1 MIVGV
6 GIDLIN
12 IKRIQRV
19 LDRFGSRFENR
30 VFSSE
35 EINRSQKKYD
45 KASSFAK
52 RWAAKEA
59 CSKALGI
66 GLRMGISWKD
76 MAISNLNTGQPQ
88 MELTGWAKERLYK
101 LTPDRYDSYIH
112 VTLTDDYPWAQ
123 AFVIIEALPTIT

>member
-12 IKRIQRV
+12 IQRIQKV

-35 EINRSQKKYD
+35 EINRSRRKYD
-45 KASSFAK
+45 KASSYAK

-66 GLRMGISWKD
+66 GLRMGISWKE
-76 MAISNLNTGQPQ
+76 MNITNLQSGKPILKI
-88 MELTGWAKERLYK
+88 EGKARLILKKITPKGYK
-101 LTPDRYDSYIH
+101 ARIH
-112 VTLTDDYPWAQ
+112 VSLTDDYPWAK
-123 AFVIIEALPTIT
+123 ALVMIEAI

>member
-66 GLRMGISWKD
+66 GLRMGISWRD
-76 MAISNLNTGQPQ
+76 MHITNLETGKPILKIEGKAQ
-88 MELTGWAKERLYK
+88 EILKK
-101 LTPDRYDSYIH
+101 ITPSGYEARVH
-112 VTLTDDYPWAQ
+112 VSLTDDYPWAK
-123 AFVIIEALPTIT
+123 ALVMIEAI

>member
-12 IKRIQRV
+12 IDRIQKV

-30 VFSSE
+30 VFSLE
-35 EINRSQKKYD
+35 ETERSRKKYD

-76 MAISNLNTGQPQ
+76 MHVSNLGSGKPILKIEGKAQQILKTIIPEGYEP
-88 MELTGWAKERLYK
+88 R
-101 LTPDRYDSYIH
+101 IH
-112 VTLTDDYPWAQ
+112 VSLTDDYPWAK
-123 AFVIIEALPTIT
+123 ALVVIEAV

>member
-12 IKRIQRV
+12 IQRIQKV

-30 VFSSE
+30 VFSFE
-35 EINRSQKKYD
+35 EINRSRRKYD
-45 KASSFAK
+45 KASSYAK

-66 GLRMGISWKD
+66 GLRMGISWKE
-76 MAISNLNTGQPQ
+76 MNITNLQSGKPILKIEGKAQ
-88 MELTGWAKERLYK
+88 LILKK
-101 LTPDRYDSYIH
+101 ITPKGYRARIH
-112 VTLTDDYPWAQ
+112 VSLTDDYPWAK
-123 AFVIIEALPTIT
+123 ALVMIEAI

>member
-12 IKRIQRV
+12 IQRIQKV

-35 EINRSQKKYD
+35 EINRSSRKYD

-66 GLRMGISWKD
+66 GLRMGISWKE
-76 MAISNLNTGQPQ
+76 MHITNLQSGKPILKIEGKAQLILKKITPKG
-88 MELTGWAKERLYK
+88 YK
-101 LTPDRYDSYIH
+101 SRIH
-112 VTLTDDYPWAQ
+112 VSLTDDYPWAK
-123 AFVIIEALPTIT
+123 ALVMIEAI

>member
-12 IKRIQRV
+12 IQRIQKV

-35 EINRSQKKYD
+35 EINRSRRKYD
-45 KASSFAK
+45 KASSYAK

-66 GLRMGISWKD
+66 GLRMGISWKE
-76 MAISNLNTGQPQ
+76 MNITNLQSGKPILKIEGKAQRILKKITPKG
-88 MELTGWAKERLYK
+88 YK
-101 LTPDRYDSYIH
+101 ARIH
-112 VTLTDDYPWAQ
+112 VSLTDDYPWAK
-123 AFVIIEALPTIT
+123 ALVMIEAV

>member
-12 IKRIQRV
+12 IQRIQKV

-35 EINRSQKKYD
+35 EINRSRRKYD
-45 KASSFAK
+45 KASSYAK

-66 GLRMGISWKD
+66 GLRMGISWKE
-76 MAISNLNTGQPQ
+76 MNIINLESGKPLLKIEGKAQLILKKITPKG
-88 MELTGWAKERLYK
+88 YK
-101 LTPDRYDSYIH
+101 ARIH
-112 VTLTDDYPWAQ
+112 VSLTDDYPWAK
-123 AFVIIEALPTIT
+123 ALVMIEAI

>member
-12 IKRIQRV
+12 IQRIQKV

-35 EINRSQKKYD
+35 EINRSRRKYD
-45 KASSFAK
+45 KASSYAK

-66 GLRMGISWKD
+66 GLRMGISWKE
-76 MAISNLNTGQPQ
+76 MNITNLQSGKPILKIEGKAQLILKKITPKG
-88 MELTGWAKERLYK
+88 YK
-101 LTPDRYDSYIH
+101 ARIH
-112 VTLTDDYPWAQ
+112 VSLTDDYPWAK
-123 AFVIIEALPTIT
+123 ALVMIEAI

>member
-6 GIDLIN
+6 GIDFIN
-12 IKRIQRV
+12 IQRIQKV

-35 EINRSQKKYD
+35 EINRSRRKYD
-45 KASSFAK
+45 KASSYAK

-66 GLRMGISWKD
+66 GLRMGISWKE
-76 MAISNLNTGQPQ
+76 MNITNLQSGKPILKIEGKAQ
-88 MELTGWAKERLYK
+88 LILKK
-101 LTPDRYDSYIH
+101 ITPKGYRARIH
-112 VTLTDDYPWAQ
+112 VSLTDDYPWAK
-123 AFVIIEALPTIT
+123 ALVMIEAI

>member
-12 IKRIQRV
+12 IQRIQKV

-35 EINRSQKKYD
+35 EINRSRRKYD
-45 KASSFAK
+45 KASSYAK

-66 GLRMGISWKD
+66 GLRMGISWKE
-76 MAISNLNTGQPQ
+76 MNITNLQSGKPILKIEGKAQ
-88 MELTGWAKERLYK
+88 LILKK
-101 LTPDRYDSYIH
+101 ITPKGHKARIH
-112 VTLTDDYPWAQ
+112 VSLTDDYPWAK
-123 AFVIIEALPTIT
+123 ALVMIEAI

>member
-12 IKRIQRV
+12 IQRIQKV
-19 LDRFGSRFENR
+19 LDRFGSRFENK

-35 EINRSQKKYD
+35 EINRSRRKYD
-45 KASSFAK
+45 KASSYAK

-66 GLRMGISWKD
+66 GLRMGISWKE
-76 MAISNLNTGQPQ
+76 MNIINLESGKPLLKIEGKAQLILKKITPKG
-88 MELTGWAKERLYK
+88 YK
-101 LTPDRYDSYIH
+101 ARIH
-112 VTLTDDYPWAQ
+112 VSLTDDYPWAK
-123 AFVIIEALPTIT
+123 ALVMIEAI

>member
-1 MIVGV
+1 MIVGI

-12 IKRIQRV
+12 IQRIQKV

-35 EINRSQKKYD
+35 EINRSRRKYD
-45 KASSFAK
+45 KASSYAK

-66 GLRMGISWKD
+66 GLRMGISWKE
-76 MAISNLNTGQPQ
+76 MNITNLQSGKPILKIEGKAQLILKKITPKG
-88 MELTGWAKERLYK
+88 YK
-101 LTPDRYDSYIH
+101 ARIH
-112 VTLTDDYPWAQ
+112 VSLTDDYPWAK
-123 AFVIIEALPTIT
+123 ALVMIEAT

>member
-12 IKRIQRV
+12 IQRIQKV

-30 VFSSE
+30 VFSSD
-35 EINRSQKKYD
+35 EINRSRRKYD
-45 KASSFAK
+45 KASSYAK

-66 GLRMGISWKD
+66 GLRMGISWKE
-76 MAISNLNTGQPQ
+76 MNITNLQSGKPILKIEGKAQLILKKITPKG
-88 MELTGWAKERLYK
+88 YK
-101 LTPDRYDSYIH
+101 ARIH
-112 VTLTDDYPWAQ
+112 VSLTDDYPWAK
-123 AFVIIEALPTIT
+123 ALVMIEAI

>member
-12 IKRIQRV
+12 IRRIQKV

-35 EINRSQKKYD
+35 EINRSSRKYD

-66 GLRMGISWKD
+66 GLRMGISWKE
-76 MAISNLNTGQPQ
+76 MHITNLKSGKPTLKIEGTALDILQ
-88 MELTGWAKERLYK
+88 KI
-101 LTPDRYDSYIH
+101 TPEGYEPRIH
-112 VTLTDDYPWAQ
+112 VSLTDDYPWAK
-123 AFVIIEALPTIT
+123 ALVMIEAI